1 VAYMP
6 RVVDAEVNQ
15 QLTSAGALV
24 IEGPK
29 ACGKTETALQF
40 AQSKVFLDI
49 DVAAQQ
55 AVSIDPQLI
64 LAGSTPRLLDE
75 WQREPTLWN
84 HVRRL
89 VDDRKLPG
97 QFILTGSSTP
107 DMDLTRHS
115 GAGRFSF
122 IRMRPMTLFESGF
135 SSGLVSLK
143 KIMAGEHPKSID
155 SGLTILELVTRIAI
169 GGWPAQQNRTEEQ
182 ATRANRDYLKQITLV
197 DIGLALGSFRDPQKM
212 GNLIKSLARNVAS
225 EVAVTVLAADAG
237 GSENPLS
244 RNTVASYLNVLDR
257 LMITEDQP
265 AWAPHLRSKA
275 KLRSASKRHFVDPSL
290 AVAAMSTSS
299 KGILA
304 DMNLLG
310 FLFESMVIRDLR
322 VFAQAINGQVL
333 HYRDNNGVEVD
344 AIVQLLDGR
353 WAAFEIKLGVGQI
366 EEAAEKLKKF
376 ASIIDTTKSG
386 KPAILGIICGTGFSY
401 MRPDNIAVISIG
413 ALAP

>member
-1 VAYMP
+1 MTYMP
-6 RVVDAEVNQ
+6 RVVDEEVRR

-29 ACGKTETALQF
+29 ACGKTETALQV
-40 AQSKVFLDI
+40 SESTLFLDVDI
-49 DVAAQQ
+49 AAQQ
-55 AVSIDPQLI
+55 AIVVDPQLV
-64 LAGSTPRLLDE
+64 LGGLTPRLVDE
-75 WQREPTLWN
+75 WQVAPTLWN

-122 IRMRPMTLFESGF
+122 IRMRPMTLFESGL
-135 SSGLVSLK
+135 SSALVSLK
-143 KIMAGEHPKSID
+143 SLMAGEHPKSLD
-155 SGLTILELVTRIAI
+155 PGLTIPELAVRIAI
-169 GGWPAQQNRTEEQ
+169 GGWPAQQNRSEED

-197 DIGLALGSFRDPQKM
+197 DIGMALEVSRDPQKM
-212 GNLIKSLARNVAS
+212 GNLIRSLARNVAT
-225 EVAVTVLAADAG
+225 EVAVTVLAIDAG
-237 GSENPLS
+237 GSEKPLS
-244 RNTVASYLNVLDR
+244 RNTVASYLNALDR

-275 KLRSASKRHFVDPSL
+275 TLRTSSKRHFVDPSL

-299 KGILA
+299 RGLLA
-304 DMNLLG
+304 DMNLFG

-322 VFAQAINGQVL
+322 TFAQAIDGQIL
-333 HYRDNNGVEVD
+333 HYRDNNGLEVD
-344 AIVQLLDGR
+344 AIVQLSDGK
-353 WAAFEIKLGVGQI
+353 WAAFEIKLGTGQI
-366 EEAAEKLKKF
+366 DEAAEKLKKF
-376 ASIIDTTKSG
+376 TSIIDTTKCG
-386 KPAILGIICGTGFSY
+386 EPTILGIICGTGFSY
-401 MRPDNIAVISIG
+401 MRQDGIAVISIA

>member
-1 VAYMP
+1 MS
-6 RVVDAEVNQ
+6 RVVDAEISQ
-15 QLTSAGALV
+15 QLTSSGALV

-29 ACGKTETALQF
+29 ACGKTETALQV
-40 AQSKVFLDI
+40 AQSKVLLDI

-64 LAGSTPRLLDE
+64 LAGPTPRLLDE
-75 WQREPTLWN
+75 WQQEPTLWN

-122 IRMRPMTLFESGF
+122 IHMRPMTLFESGF
-135 SSGLVSLK
+135 SNGLVSLK
-143 KIMAGEHPKSID
+143 KIMAGEDPKSID
-155 SGLTILELVTRIAI
+155 SGLTIPELATRIAI

-212 GNLIKSLARNVAS
+212 GNLIKSLARNVAA

-244 RNTVASYLNVLDR
+244 RNTVDSYLNALDR

-265 AWAPHLRSKA
+265 AWVPHLRSKA
-275 KLRSASKRHFVDPSL
+275 KLRGASKRHFVDPSL

-333 HYRDNNGVEVD
+333 HYRDSNGVEVD
-344 AIVQLLDGR
+344 AIVQLLDGT

-386 KPAILGIICGTGFSY
+386 EPTILGIICGTGFSY